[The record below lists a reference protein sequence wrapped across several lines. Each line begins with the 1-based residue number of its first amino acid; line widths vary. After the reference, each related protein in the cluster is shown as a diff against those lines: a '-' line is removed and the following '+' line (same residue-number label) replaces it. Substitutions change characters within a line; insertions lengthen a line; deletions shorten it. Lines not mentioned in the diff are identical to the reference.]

1 MSKTGVFQAHKKD
14 NTVYYRSSLTY
25 KGKHISLGSF
35 PTEEDASAAYEE
47 AGLLL
52 RSQLSLEQT
61 FSHSYHLP
69 FAKIVSLI
77 NYRDHGI
84 YLRNPIY
91 LQEKFFYYY
100 LDEKTPLKFDIDDLF
115 YYSTHKIQRRGGY
128 LFVSDY
134 GMQVNIYSRYGIKNY
149 SVCGKDY
156 RHVNM
161 NEYDFTYANL
171 EVICAYYG
179 VTSILK
185 NGKRIYKSQIH
196 LNGNY
201 LIGYYD
207 TAEDA
212 AIAYNKAVDIVT
224 KKGCSRSFPNNYI
237 LTYSASEYARRYL
250 EIKIRNRILTWQPS

>member
-14 NTVYYRSSLTY
+14 NTVYYRSSITY

-115 YYSTHKIQRRGGY
+115 YDLEKKHGFKVDFDTIDKITENVITVALRR
-128 LFVSDY
+128 F
-134 GMQVNIYSRYGIKNY
+134 K
-149 SVCGKDY
+149 
-156 RHVNM
+156 
-161 NEYDFTYANL
+161 
-171 EVICAYYG
+171 
-179 VTSILK
+179 
-185 NGKRIYKSQIH
+185 
-196 LNGNY
+196 
-201 LIGYYD
+201 
-207 TAEDA
+207 
-212 AIAYNKAVDIVT
+212 
-224 KKGCSRSFPNNYI
+224 
-237 LTYSASEYARRYL
+237 
-250 EIKIRNRILTWQPS
+250 